1 MLSCP
6 FPLYACGAEGM
17 GRGRGVN
24 KGSWGKPSSCQSSS
38 ALGGRT
44 WKDCPTLSTLP
55 WVGVWL
61 CEATGPSS
69 AGGGQGAVL
78 GTRFSALGI
87 PDTTGHR
94 GRAENRM
101 GALEGG
107 LVSPG
112 AEGRRG
118 QKERG
123 LWMVPTRARVPG
135 LVCGLRAGRP
145 SGRRLDRT
153 R

>member
-87 PDTTGHR
+87 PDTTGYQ
-94 GRAENRM
+94 GSAENRM
-101 GALEGG
+101 GALGAAQSALGPKGG
-107 LVSPG
+107 
-112 AEGRRG
+112 EGR
-118 QKERG
+118 ERG
-123 LWMVPTRARVPG
+123 RCCVVPTWVRVLGPVHG
-135 LVCGLRAGRP
+135 WSA
-145 SGRRLDRT
+145 
-153 R
+153 

>member
-1 MLSCP
+1 MGENLRPARVLVLWAGGHGRLPLAFHAAPGGCLAVLSHWSHS
-6 FPLYACGAEGM
+6 M
-17 GRGRGVN
+17 
-24 KGSWGKPSSCQSSS
+24 
-38 ALGGRT
+38 
-44 WKDCPTLSTLP
+44 
-55 WVGVWL
+55 
-61 CEATGPSS
+61 
-69 AGGGQGAVL
+69 GGGQGAVL

>member
-1 MLSCP
+1 MQGREHRGIKGEWEKTCVPPEFWCSGW
-6 FPLYACGAEGM
+6 ADAEGLPHAFHTTLC
-17 GRGRGVN
+17 GYLPV
-24 KGSWGKPSSCQSSS
+24 GSLDPSS
-38 ALGGRT
+38 
-44 WKDCPTLSTLP
+44 
-55 WVGVWL
+55 V
-61 CEATGPSS
+61 
-69 AGGGQGAVL
+69 GGGQGAVL
-78 GTRFSALGI
+78 GTRFSALSI